1 MTAAC
6 SQGAGPPL
14 PVCRAPC
21 DTRHA
26 GVHTLQA
33 IGMCTCA
40 QTHTCSR
47 RATHKGRP
55 HGECLSS
62 SCASSCESRRD
73 PDTRVDVRFS
83 AAPPI
88 LAMAFAAPSPAPGRR
103 QTLWR
108 DESLPLRETQPGSLG
123 RHVHGAVHEGC
134 LCALRCLGL
143 QGSRQAHLRE
153 GTQRPLP
160 FSSRETKHRRTLYV
174 NGGR

>member
-1 MTAAC
+1 MTVAC

-33 IGMCTCA
+33 MGMCTCA

-47 RATHKGRP
+47 RATHKSRP
-55 HGECLSS
+55 RGECLSS
-62 SCASSCESRRD
+62 SCASSRESRCD
-73 PDTRVDVRFS
+73 PDTRVDVRFR
-83 AAPPI
+83 AAPPV
-88 LAMAFAAPSPAPGRR
+88 LAMAFAALSPAPGRG

-108 DESLPLRETQPGSLG
+108 DESLPPRETQPGARG
-123 RHVHGAVHEGC
+123 RRVHGAVHEGR

-143 QGSRQAHLRE
+143 RGSRQAHLRE

-160 FSSRETKHRRTLYV
+160 FSSRETKHRRTLYL
-174 NGGR
+174 NGKR

>member
-33 IGMCTCA
+33 IGMCTHA
-40 QTHTCSR
+40 QTHKCSR
-47 RATHKGRP
+47 RAAHKTRP
-55 HGECLSS
+55 HDECLSPL
-62 SCASSCESRRD
+62 CASSCESRHD
-73 PDTRVDVRFS
+73 PDTTVDVRFR

-88 LAMAFAAPSPAPGRR
+88 LVMVHAAPSPAPGRGR
-103 QTLWR
+103 ALWR
-108 DESLPLRETQPGSLG
+108 DESLSLG
-123 RHVHGAVHEGC
+123 RHSLGPSTRGALPG
-134 LCALRCLGL
+134 APS
-143 QGSRQAHLRE
+143 SRQARLRE

-160 FSSRETKHRRTLYV
+160 FSFSRGTKWHRTLYV
-174 NGGR
+174 NGGC